1 VLIFGAGYD
10 DAVEDINPCLLA
22 EFNSGNVKQKVV
34 PGGSSITYKNGTCS
48 IGPTASSSSTT
59 VPRSKGRGIL
69 VVDAFTGKV
78 LWQVGANPS
87 GAGGNFTS
95 GDPAV
100 TTALSLNLKLDDS
113 TNGMTCAIPMDVTV
127 LDRNRDGFAD
137 RLYVGDTCG
146 NVWRAEINATDPR
159 DWKVT
164 KIAAFNEGANTSM
177 TGKRKFLFPPDLVLS
192 RDTPTDTGLYPTYFT
207 VLLGSGDREHPFDVN
222 VQNAFFM
229 VKDRDKDSSQIGRE
243 NKTTKWIGGG
253 ALSGTGSSSTD
264 DPIVASGTASGMG
277 AVFDAT
283 NVAGVND
290 YGWKILFA
298 SGEKNVGSAV
308 TIAGTTFFNTN
319 QPSSTAGG
327 GACGSNLGIAR
338 EYLVSF
344 ADAGATTDLNAL
356 GSLSIANRSTI
367 HAGGGYLP
375 APVPVVVEIDGKK
388 YQAVISG
395 TSVQTPPGLTLDARL
410 RTYWYR
416 ELDQ

>member
-1 VLIFGAGYD
+1 
-10 DAVEDINPCLLA
+10 
-22 EFNSGNVKQKVV
+22 
-34 PGGSSITYKNGTCS
+34 
-48 IGPTASSSSTT
+48 
-59 VPRSKGRGIL
+59 
-69 VVDAFTGKV
+69 
-78 LWQVGANPS
+78 
-87 GAGGNFTS
+87 
-95 GDPAV
+95 
-100 TTALSLNLKLDDS
+100 
-113 TNGMTCAIPMDVTV
+113 
-127 LDRNRDGFAD
+127 
-137 RLYVGDTCG
+137 
-146 NVWRAEINATDPR
+146 
-159 DWKVT
+159 
-164 KIAAFNEGANTSM
+164 M
-177 TGKRKFLFPPDLVLS
+177 TGKRKFLFPPDLVSS
-192 RDTPTDTGLYPTYFT
+192 RDTPTDSALFPAYFS
-207 VLLGSGDREHPFDVN
+207 VLLGSGDREHPFDSN

-229 VKDRDKDSSQIGRE
+229 IKDRDKDLTQVGQE
-243 NKTTKWIGGG
+243 NKTTVWIGGG
-253 ALSGTGSSSTD
+253 ALSGSASTSTN
-264 DPIVASGTASGMG
+264 DPIVASGTASSTVFP
-277 AVFDAT
+277 VFDAT

-290 YGWKILFA
+290 YGWKITFA
-298 SGEKNVGSAV
+298 AGEKNVGSAV

-375 APVPVVVEIDGKK
+375 SPVPVVVEINGSK